1 MNNTSHPEDLIYKSK
16 TFINE
21 LEEVQKV
28 YFDRLVHQLNLN
40 SEGEDFLFDYIYNN
54 LEENTFEEYL
64 QFFNK
69 SYSQMVQIDSFHSGD
84 FGDASAMLHMSS
96 LEPDIHSVFNMAEKD
111 YLYNP
116 FHTLLSEKA
125 ELETSFPG
133 GLYDEKF
140 SSLTA
145 R

>member
-1 MNNTSHPEDLIYKSK
+1 MNNTPHPEDLIYKSK

-40 SEGEDFLFDYIYNN
+40 SEGEEFLFDYIYNN
-54 LEENTFEEYL
+54 TEEDSFEEYL

-69 SYSQMVQIDSFHSGD
+69 SYSQMMQTDSFHSGD
-84 FGDASAMLHMSS
+84 FGDVSAMLHMSS
-96 LEPDIHSVFNMAEKD
+96 LEPDLSSAFKLSEND

-125 ELETSFPG
+125 EPETSFPG

-140 SSLTA
+140 SSLTSH
-145 R
+145 